1 MKKDFVK
8 GIAVG
13 CALSMAIGGASAL
26 ADTYRKFLEVAYTD
40 IKVVV
45 NGKPTTPRDSDGTP
59 VKPFISSGTTYLPV
73 RSISNALGQN
83 VDWDSDTSTIY
94 IGDKLETDK
103 VNMAEIEPVEGTHI
117 LNSSSATFPLRQVTI
132 VPDNRFAPYSSTL
145 FILDGKYSSLE
156 GLFAVPDRDNDDDIN
171 AVQFINEDTVNMA
184 EIEPVEGTHILNSSS
199 ATFPLR
205 QVTIVPDNRFAPY
218 SSTLFILDGKYSSLE
233 GLFAVPDRD
242 NDDDINAVQFIN
254 EDTDEVLATVSN
266 KRLEKA
272 VDVKVNL
279 IGVDKL
285 RVKAGRIS
293 DDNNFEF
300 GYNGGYL
307 YNLYLTPITQK

>member
-103 VNMAEIEPVEGTHI
+103 VNMAEIEPVEGTPVQVLH
-117 LNSSSATFPLRQVTI
+117 FPL
-132 VPDNRFAPYSSTL
+132 
-145 FILDGKYSSLE
+145 
-156 GLFAVPDRDNDDDIN
+156 
-171 AVQFINEDTVNMA
+171 
-184 EIEPVEGTHILNSSS
+184 
-199 ATFPLR
+199 
-205 QVTIVPDNRFAPY
+205 
-218 SSTLFILDGKYSSLE
+218 
-233 GLFAVPDRD
+233 
-242 NDDDINAVQFIN
+242 
-254 EDTDEVLATVSN
+254 
-266 KRLEKA
+266 
-272 VDVKVNL
+272 
-279 IGVDKL
+279 DKL
-285 RVKAGRIS
+285 QLFLITVLLLIVV
-293 DDNNFEF
+293 
-300 GYNGGYL
+300 
-307 YNLYLTPITQK
+307 LYLFLTANILL

>member
-1 MKKDFVK
+1 M
-8 GIAVG
+8 
-13 CALSMAIGGASAL
+13 
-26 ADTYRKFLEVAYTD
+26 
-40 IKVVV
+40 
-45 NGKPTTPRDSDGTP
+45 
-59 VKPFISSGTTYLPV
+59 
-73 RSISNALGQN
+73 
-83 VDWDSDTSTIY
+83 
-94 IGDKLETDK
+94 GDKLETDK
-103 VNMAEIEPVEGTHI
+103 VKMA
-117 LNSSSATFPLRQVTI
+117 
-132 VPDNRFAPYSSTL
+132 
-145 FILDGKYSSLE
+145 K
-156 GLFAVPDRDNDDDIN
+156 
-171 AVQFINEDTVNMA
+171 
-184 EIEPVEGTHILNSSS
+184 IEPVEGTHILNSSS

>member
-1 MKKDFVK
+1 MLHFP
-8 GIAVG
+8 
-13 CALSMAIGGASAL
+13 L
-26 ADTYRKFLEVAYTD
+26 
-40 IKVVV
+40 
-45 NGKPTTPRDSDGTP
+45 
-59 VKPFISSGTTYLPV
+59 
-73 RSISNALGQN
+73 
-83 VDWDSDTSTIY
+83 
-94 IGDKLETDK
+94 DKLQLFLIT
-103 VNMAEIEPVEGTHI
+103 V
-117 LNSSSATFPLRQVTI
+117 LLLI
-132 VPDNRFAPYSSTL
+132 VVLYL
-145 FILDGKYSSLE
+145 FLDGQI
-156 GLFAVPDRDNDDDIN
+156 FFFR
-171 AVQFINEDTVNMA
+171 
-184 EIEPVEGTHILNSSS
+184 
-199 ATFPLR
+199 
-205 QVTIVPDNRFAPY
+205 
-218 SSTLFILDGKYSSLE
+218 

-293 DDNNFEF
+293 DDNNFKF

>member
-13 CALSMAIGGASAL
+13 CALSIAIGGVSAL

-103 VNMAEIEPVEGTHI
+103 VNMAKIEPVEGTHI
-117 LNSSSATFPLRQVTI
+117 LN
-132 VPDNRFAPYSSTL
+132 D
-145 FILDGKYSSLE
+145 
-156 GLFAVPDRDNDDDIN
+156 
-171 AVQFINEDTVNMA
+171 
-184 EIEPVEGTHILNSSS
+184 SS

-272 VDVKVNL
+272 VDVRVNL

>member
-1 MKKDFVK
+1 MASLSLRNISKVYPNGFVAVKDFNLE
-8 GIAVG
+8 IADKEFIIFVG
-13 CALSMAIGGASAL
+13 PSGCGKSTTLRMIAG
-26 ADTYRKFLEVAYTD
+26 LEE
-40 IKVVV
+40 
-45 NGKPTTPRDSDGTP
+45 
-59 VKPFISSGTTYLPV
+59 ISSGEL
-73 RSISNALGQN
+73 
-83 VDWDSDTSTIY
+83 Y

-103 VNMAEIEPVEGTHI
+103 VNMA
-117 LNSSSATFPLRQVTI
+117 
-132 VPDNRFAPYSSTL
+132 
-145 FILDGKYSSLE
+145 K
-156 GLFAVPDRDNDDDIN
+156 
-171 AVQFINEDTVNMA
+171 
-184 EIEPVEGTHILNSSS
+184 IEPVEGTHILNSSS

>member
-1 MKKDFVK
+1 MASLSLRNISKVYPNGFVAVKDFNLE
-8 GIAVG
+8 IADKEFIIFVG
-13 CALSMAIGGASAL
+13 PSGCGKSTTLRMIAG
-26 ADTYRKFLEVAYTD
+26 LEE
-40 IKVVV
+40 
-45 NGKPTTPRDSDGTP
+45 
-59 VKPFISSGTTYLPV
+59 ISSGEL
-73 RSISNALGQN
+73 
-83 VDWDSDTSTIY
+83 Y

-103 VNMAEIEPVEGTHI
+103 
-117 LNSSSATFPLRQVTI
+117 
-132 VPDNRFAPYSSTL
+132 
-145 FILDGKYSSLE
+145 
-156 GLFAVPDRDNDDDIN
+156 
-171 AVQFINEDTVNMA
+171 VNMA

>member
-103 VNMAEIEPVEGTHI
+103 VNMAKIEPVEGTHI

-132 VPDNRFAPYSSTL
+132 VPDNRFAPYS
-145 FILDGKYSSLE
+145 
-156 GLFAVPDRDNDDDIN
+156 
-171 AVQFINEDTVNMA
+171 
-184 EIEPVEGTHILNSSS
+184 
-199 ATFPLR
+199 
-205 QVTIVPDNRFAPY
+205 
-218 SSTLFILDGKYSSLE
+218 
-233 GLFAVPDRD
+233 D

-272 VDVKVNL
+272 VDVRVNL

>member
-1 MKKDFVK
+1 
-8 GIAVG
+8 
-13 CALSMAIGGASAL
+13 
-26 ADTYRKFLEVAYTD
+26 
-40 IKVVV
+40 
-45 NGKPTTPRDSDGTP
+45 
-59 VKPFISSGTTYLPV
+59 
-73 RSISNALGQN
+73 
-83 VDWDSDTSTIY
+83 
-94 IGDKLETDK
+94 
-103 VNMAEIEPVEGTHI
+103 MAEIEPVEGTHI

-145 FILDGKYSSLE
+145 FILD
-156 GLFAVPDRDNDDDIN
+156 AN
-171 AVQFINEDTVNMA
+171 
-184 EIEPVEGTHILNSSS
+184 ILLQK
-199 ATFPLR
+199 A
-205 QVTIVPDNRFAPY
+205 Y
-218 SSTLFILDGKYSSLE
+218 
-233 GLFAVPDRD
+233 FAVPDRD

>member
-1 MKKDFVK
+1 MLL
-8 GIAVG
+8 I
-13 CALSMAIGGASAL
+13 
-26 ADTYRKFLEVAYTD
+26 
-40 IKVVV
+40 VVL
-45 NGKPTTPRDSDGTP
+45 
-59 VKPFISSGTTYLPV
+59 YL
-73 RSISNALGQN
+73 
-83 VDWDSDTSTIY
+83 
-94 IGDKLETDK
+94 
-103 VNMAEIEPVEGTHI
+103 
-117 LNSSSATFPLRQVTI
+117 F
-132 VPDNRFAPYSSTL
+132 
-145 FILDGKYSSLE
+145 LDGQIFFFRRL
-156 GLFAVPDRDNDDDIN
+156 IC
-171 AVQFINEDTVNMA
+171 
-184 EIEPVEGTHILNSSS
+184 
-199 ATFPLR
+199 
-205 QVTIVPDNRFAPY
+205 PY
-218 SSTLFILDGKYSSLE
+218 
-233 GLFAVPDRD
+233 PDRD

>member
-103 VNMAEIEPVEGTHI
+103 VNMAKIEPVEGTHI

-171 AVQFINEDTVNMA
+171 AVQ
-184 EIEPVEGTHILNSSS
+184 
-199 ATFPLR
+199 
-205 QVTIVPDNRFAPY
+205 
-218 SSTLFILDGKYSSLE
+218 
-233 GLFAVPDRD
+233 
-242 NDDDINAVQFIN
+242 
-254 EDTDEVLATVSN
+254 
-266 KRLEKA
+266 
-272 VDVKVNL
+272 
-279 IGVDKL
+279 
-285 RVKAGRIS
+285 
-293 DDNNFEF
+293 
-300 GYNGGYL
+300 
-307 YNLYLTPITQK
+307 

>member
-1 MKKDFVK
+1 M
-8 GIAVG
+8 
-13 CALSMAIGGASAL
+13 
-26 ADTYRKFLEVAYTD
+26 
-40 IKVVV
+40 
-45 NGKPTTPRDSDGTP
+45 
-59 VKPFISSGTTYLPV
+59 
-73 RSISNALGQN
+73 
-83 VDWDSDTSTIY
+83 DTSTIY

-117 LNSSSATFPLRQVTI
+117 LNSSSATFPLDKLQ
-132 VPDNRFAPYSSTL
+132 L
-145 FILDGKYSSLE
+145 FLI
-156 GLFAVPDRDNDDDIN
+156 
-171 AVQFINEDTVNMA
+171 TV
-184 EIEPVEGTHILNSSS
+184 L
-199 ATFPLR
+199 L
-205 QVTIVPDNRFAPY
+205 PY